1 MLCPVE
7 IRAESS
13 REAVN
18 EIVRMHRAVY
28 ESEYG
33 LDPSFADDVAT
44 LLATER
50 RRGWPG
56 EREGLWLA
64 SRAGEALG
72 SVTLFEEDA
81 ELGRLG
87 HLVLMPAARGSGAG
101 RRLVET
107 VLGAARAAGY
117 ARLHLFTFSDL
128 SAAGSLYRSV
138 GFEPTS
144 TEDTV
149 RWGRR
154 MQWQRY
160 ELALQPDRAV

>member
-1 MLCPVE
+1 ME

-18 EIVRMHRAVY
+18 EVVRMHREVY
-28 ESEYG
+28 ESEFG
-33 LDPSFADDVAT
+33 LEPSFADDVAT
-44 LLATER
+44 QLAEASR
-50 RRGWPG
+50 GGWPG

-64 SRAGEALG
+64 RIDGDTVG

-87 HLVLMPAARGSGAG
+87 HLILMPAARGTGAG

-107 VLGAARAAGY
+107 VLSAARAAGY

-144 TEDTV
+144 AEDTV

-160 ELALQPDRAV
+160 ELALQPGRPV

>member
-1 MLCPVE
+1 MLSRVEVE
-7 IRAESS
+7 IRRDGS

-18 EIVRMHRAVY
+18 EVVRMHREVY

-33 LDPSFADDVAT
+33 LDPSFADDLAVQLG
-44 LLATER
+44 LLR

-64 SRAGEALG
+64 GVGGETTG
-72 SVTLFEEDA
+72 SVTLIEEDA

-87 HLVLMPAARGSGAG
+87 HLILLPGARGTGAG
-101 RRLVET
+101 RRLVQT
-107 VLGAARAAGY
+107 VLDAGRAAGY

-128 SAAGSLYRSV
+128 SAAGGLYRSV
-138 GFEPTS
+138 GFEPVS
-144 TEDTV
+144 SEDAV

-160 ELALQPDRAV
+160 ELSLA